1 MCLTLKDRKFNNKPN
16 IDILME
22 KPDSRKPVH
31 EGIKDYIY
39 NLLLQTKW
47 YEIAKLTK
55 PNIVQS
61 AVVLHTLY
69 QYVLVKNRCN
79 TSQQPFL

>member
-1 MCLTLKDRKFNNKPN
+1 
-16 IDILME
+16 ME

-31 EGIKDYIY
+31 EGIKDYKY
-39 NLLLQTKW
+39 NLILQTKW

-55 PNIVQS
+55 PNIVQQYYI
-61 AVVLHTLY
+61 HTLY